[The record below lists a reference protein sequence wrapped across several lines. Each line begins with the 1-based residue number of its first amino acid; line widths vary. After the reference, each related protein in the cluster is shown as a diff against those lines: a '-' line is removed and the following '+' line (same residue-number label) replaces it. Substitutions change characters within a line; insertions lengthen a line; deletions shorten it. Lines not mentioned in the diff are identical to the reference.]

1 MKCLAGGRKTAME
14 YLFILLFIPISILYY
29 RNSSDEVTRWLIF
42 FMLCAALGSFS
53 RIIRLHIMPELDPQH
68 FGTVLIYVI
77 RFIFYFASHHVFHY
91 SLLMYA
97 MVYSL
102 GSYFKYKKMFAY
114 ILLTPLISSLLT
126 LPHHDYPNDQFD
138 LQLET
143 LSYFTWTTV
152 YDVIAAILILNT
164 CLSENNRS
172 LKEARIQ
179 NALILVPTIIAI
191 ILFVNVR
198 NTFHP
203 DSFINQSIT
212 IFVVYSF
219 IIFLVFAVKNG
230 VLGVKIQI
238 KNHVLTSTARVT
250 ANSTDIINHTIK
262 DEMNKIRMIID
273 RAKQQ
278 SEHKDEM
285 ADEFSKLY
293 SATDQVLG
301 FIDKIRNQTQEV
313 EVQKENILI
322 TDLIN
327 WVLEDLSPL
336 IEIKDISIAMK
347 LEFTGFLNC
356 DPVYTQEI
364 LKNIVTNS
372 IEAIGGKE
380 GKITIESCK
389 NKRKTLITV
398 KDNGCGIPTE
408 LLERVKEPFFSTKK
422 KKSNYGLG
430 LNFCLIV
437 MQKHKG
443 SLEILCSKEE
453 QGTSVVLIFPNR

>member
-1 MKCLAGGRKTAME
+1 ME
-14 YLFILLFIPISILYY
+14 YLFILLFIPIAILYS
-29 RNSSDEVTRWLIF
+29 RSSRDEVTRWLIF

-68 FGTVLIYVI
+68 FGTILVYII

-102 GSYFKYKKMFAY
+102 GPYFKYKKMFAY
-114 ILLTPLISSLLT
+114 LLLTPLIYSLLT

-152 YDVIAAILILNT
+152 YDVVAAIFILNT
-164 CLSENNRS
+164 CLCENTRN

-191 ILFVNVR
+191 ILFVNVP
-198 NTFHP
+198 NTFQP
-203 DSFINQSIT
+203 NSFINQSIT

-219 IIFLVFAVKNG
+219 VIFLVFAIRNG

-238 KNHVLTSTARVT
+238 RNHVLTNTARVT
-250 ANSTDIINHTIK
+250 ASSTDIINHTIK

-273 RAKQQ
+273 RAKHQ
-278 SEHKDEM
+278 SEHKDEIT
-285 ADEFSKLY
+285 DEFSKLY

-313 EVQKENILI
+313 ELQKENIII

-327 WVLEDLSPL
+327 WVLQDLSPL
-336 IEIKDISIAMK
+336 IEVKDISIATK
-347 LEFTGFLNC
+347 LEFKGVLNC
-356 DPVYTQEI
+356 DPVYTQEV
-364 LKNIVTNS
+364 LKNLITNS
-372 IEAIGGKE
+372 IEAINGRE
-380 GKITIESCK
+380 GQITIESCK
-389 NKRKTLITV
+389 DKRKIFITI
-398 KDNGCGIPTE
+398 KDNGCGIPTDF
-408 LLERVKEPFFSTKK
+408 LERVKEPFFSTKRK
-422 KKSNYGLG
+422 KDNYGLG
-430 LNFCLIV
+430 LNLCDIV
-437 MQKHKG
+437 MRKHKG
-443 SLEILCSKEE
+443 SLEIYSSKEKHE
-453 QGTSVVLIFPNR
+453 TSVVLIFPNR

>member
-1 MKCLAGGRKTAME
+1 ME
-14 YLFILLFIPISILYY
+14 YLFILLFIPIAILYH
-29 RNSSDEVTRWLIF
+29 RNSRDEVSRWLIF

-68 FGTVLIYVI
+68 FGTVLIYVV

-91 SLLMYA
+91 ALIMYA

-102 GSYFKYKKMFAY
+102 GTYFKYKKMWAY
-114 ILLTPLISSLLT
+114 LLLIPLIYSLLT
-126 LPHHDYPNDQFD
+126 LPHHEYPNDQFD

-143 LSYFTWTTV
+143 LYYFTWTTA
-152 YDVIAAILILNT
+152 YDVVAAILILIT
-164 CLSENNRS
+164 CLTEKNRS
-172 LKEARIQ
+172 IKKARIQ
-179 NALILVPTIIAI
+179 NALILVPTIVAI
-191 ILFVNVR
+191 IIFVNIR

-203 DSFINQSIT
+203 DSFINQSII

-219 IIFLVFAVKNG
+219 VIFLVFAVRNG

-273 RAKQQ
+273 RAKHQ
-278 SEHKDEM
+278 SEHKDKIT
-285 ADEFSKLY
+285 DDFSKLY

-313 EVQKENILI
+313 ELHKENILI
-322 TDLIN
+322 TELIN
-327 WVLEDLSPL
+327 VVLEDLSPL
-336 IEIKDISIAMK
+336 IETNDISIELK
-347 LEFTGFLNC
+347 FEFKGVLSC
-356 DPVYTQEI
+356 DPVYTREV
-364 LKNIVTNS
+364 LKNLITNS
-372 IEAIGGKE
+372 IESTDGKE
-380 GKITIESCK
+380 GQIIIESSN
-389 NKRKTLITV
+389 NKRKTLITI

-430 LNFCLIV
+430 LNFCVIV

-443 SLEILCSKEE
+443 SLEIFSSREE

>member
-1 MKCLAGGRKTAME
+1 ME
-14 YLFILLFIPISILYY
+14 YLFILLFIPIAILYH
-29 RNSSDEVTRWLIF
+29 RNSPDEVTRWLIF

-68 FGTVLIYVI
+68 FGTVLIYVV
-77 RFIFYFASHHVFHY
+77 RFIFYFASHHIFHY
-91 SLLMYA
+91 ALIMYA

-102 GSYFKYKKMFAY
+102 GTYFKYKKMWAY
-114 ILLTPLISSLLT
+114 LLLIPLIYSLLT
-126 LPHHDYPNDQFD
+126 LPHHEYPNDQFD

-143 LSYFTWTTV
+143 LNYFTWTTA
-152 YDVIAAILILNT
+152 YDVVAAVLILIT
-164 CLSENNRS
+164 CLTEKNTSI
-172 LKEARIQ
+172 KKARIQ
-179 NALILVPTIIAI
+179 NALILVPTIVAI
-191 ILFVNVR
+191 IIFVNIR

-203 DSFINQSIT
+203 DSFINQSII

-219 IIFLVFAVKNG
+219 VIFLVFAVRNG

-238 KNHVLTSTARVT
+238 KNHVLTSTTRVT

-273 RAKQQ
+273 RAKHQ
-278 SEHKDEM
+278 SEHKDKIT
-285 ADEFSKLY
+285 DEFSKLY
-293 SATDQVLG
+293 SATDQVLV

-313 EVQKENILI
+313 ELHKENILI

-327 WVLEDLSPL
+327 MVLEDLSPL
-336 IEIKDISIAMK
+336 IEANDISIELK
-347 LEFTGFLNC
+347 LEFKGVLNC
-356 DPVYTQEI
+356 DPVYTREV
-364 LKNIVTNS
+364 LKNLITNS
-372 IEAIGGKE
+372 IESIDGKE
-380 GKITIESCK
+380 GQIIIESSIY
-389 NKRKTLITV
+389 KRKTLITI

-430 LNFCLIV
+430 LNFCVIV

-443 SLEILCSKEE
+443 SLEIFSSREE